1 MQKENVKKDLTI
13 VIPAYNEEKA
23 LALFL
28 PELIAFAKNNEY
40 KIIIINDGSKDGTLQ
55 VLTHYESDLTI
66 VSHKVNKGY
75 GAAIKSG
82 ISIADTRYVITID
95 ADGQHFLEDVETLH
109 QFIVEKDAD
118 MVVGNRAKLKSESFY
133 RRFGKSIIRTIA
145 KMLLPIHIY
154 DINSGMK
161 IYDADLAKKYVKLCP
176 DGMPYSDVIAIVF
189 INFRHRVLEHDI
201 RIIGRIAG
209 KSTIGTKTA
218 IETIRQIFNIALMFN
233 PLKIFLPISFV
244 LLVFSL
250 IWGLPIIIQGGGVSG
265 GTALLFITSVLFFLM
280 GIITEQLS
288 LIRKNS
294 VNEK

>member
-28 PELIAFAKNNEY
+28 PELTAFAKKNEY

-55 VLTHYESDLTI
+55 VLKQYESDLTI

-95 ADGQHFLEDVETLH
+95 ADGQHFLEDVGTLH
-109 QFIVEKDAD
+109 KVIIEKDAD
-118 MVVGNRAKLKSESFY
+118 MVVGSRAKLKSESFY
-133 RRFGKSIIRTIA
+133 RRLGKSIIRSIA
-145 KMLLPIHIY
+145 KMLVPIHIH

-161 IYDADLAKKYVKLCP
+161 IYDTELAKKYVKLCP

-189 INFRHRVLEHDI
+189 TNFRHRVLEHDI

-244 LLVFSL
+244 LLLFSL
-250 IWGLPIIIQGGGVSG
+250 IWGLPIIVQGGGVSG

-280 GIITEQLS
+280 GIIAEQLS
-288 LIRKNS
+288 LIRKSS
-294 VNEK
+294 VHDE